1 MGDSCTPTR
10 GRLGTATNARMVEHH
25 QRPAA
30 MTTPCD
36 WDGETHCTICNQPA
50 THQRL
55 HGMAGDTLLVEYVCC
70 KHANTEPMWKAGHV

>member
-1 MGDSCTPTR
+1 MS
-10 GRLGTATNARMVEHH
+10 
-25 QRPAA
+25 
-30 MTTPCD
+30 TPCD

-70 KHANTEPMWKAGHV
+70 KHANTEPMWKAGNV